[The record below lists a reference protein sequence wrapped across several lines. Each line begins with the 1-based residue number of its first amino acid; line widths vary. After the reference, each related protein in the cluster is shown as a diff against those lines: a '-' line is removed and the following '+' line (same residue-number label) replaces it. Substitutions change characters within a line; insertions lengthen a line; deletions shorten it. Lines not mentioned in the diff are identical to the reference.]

1 MPPDLPV
8 PPDPRELSVPL
19 EPRVLPDGVV
29 VLPGGCGDDMG
40 ATRELLRLVAR
51 GEHGPALRLY
61 QPRPTVAF
69 GRRETHHRGYPA
81 ATAAA
86 GLHGFEHVVRNTGG
100 RAVAYGDGCLIVELI
115 APDPSPPSRL
125 TARFAA
131 FGGALAAALRT
142 LGVDAAVG
150 RLDGEFCPG
159 DHSVVG
165 AGSIKLAGTAQRL
178 VAGAWLCSASITV
191 SGAAPLRKVLVD
203 VYRELEFGWRPETL
217 GSVTDLVPSLTMTD
231 VENAVVS
238 ALGGAPSYQTP

>member
-1 MPPDLPV
+1 
-8 PPDPRELSVPL
+8 
-19 EPRVLPDGVV
+19 VLPDRVV
-29 VLPGGCGDDMG
+29 VLPGGYGNDMD
-40 ATRELLRLVAR
+40 ATRELLRVVAR
-51 GEHGPALRLY
+51 GEHGPALRVY
-61 QPRPTVAF
+61 KPRPTGAV
-69 GRRETHHRGYPA
+69 GRRETHQRGYPA

-86 GLHGFEHVVRNTGG
+86 GLHGCASVVRNTGG

-131 FGGALAAALRT
+131 FGGALAAALRS
-142 LGVDAAVG
+142 LGVDATIG

-159 DHSVVG
+159 DHSVIG

-217 GSVTDLVPSLTMTD
+217 GSVTDLVPSLTTTD
-231 VENAVVS
+231 VEDALVP
-238 ALGGAPSYQTP
+238 ALGGTASYRTP

>member
-1 MPPDLPV
+1 MPPE
-8 PPDPRELSVPL
+8 PRELP
-19 EPRVLPDGVV
+19 VLPGRVV
-29 VLPGGCGDDMG
+29 VLSGGCGDDMD

-61 QPRPTVAF
+61 RPRPTVAF
-69 GRRETHHRGYPA
+69 GRRETHHRGYSA

-86 GLHGFEHVVRNTGG
+86 GLHGFEPVVRNTGG

-115 APDPSPPSRL
+115 APDPSPPARL

-131 FGGALAAALRT
+131 FGGALATALRS
-142 LGVDAAVG
+142 LGVDATVG
-150 RLDGEFCPG
+150 GLEGEFCPG
-159 DHSVVG
+159 DFSIIG

-231 VENAVVS
+231 VEDAVIP
-238 ALGGAPSYQTP
+238 ALGGTPDALGEPQSRM

>member
-1 MPPDLPV
+1 V
-8 PPDPRELSVPL
+8 PPDPSVPSV
-19 EPRVLPDGVV
+19 PPASRVPSVPAVLPDSVV

-86 GLHGFEHVVRNTGG
+86 GLHGFEPVVRNTGG
-100 RAVAYGDGCLIVELI
+100 RAVAYDDGCLIVELI
-115 APDPSPPSRL
+115 APDPSPPARL

-131 FGGALAAALRT
+131 FSDALAAALRSI
-142 LGVDAAVG
+142 GVDAAVG

-159 DHSVVG
+159 DFSVIG

-191 SGAAPLRKVLVD
+191 SGAAPLRNVLVD

-231 VENAVVS
+231 VENAVIP
-238 ALGGAPSYQTP
+238 ALGGTIEP